1 MIGINAMKKQIDIAK
16 VKVKVKVITVIKA
29 TVKHLLKIQQH
40 HQDHQVLIRVDR
52 LSRSTSGSRS
62 NGSTSNNN
70 TSTHKNNTS
79 SENGASSDIGTSV
92 SESEDTSGDSQ
103 TEQSIKKSSYD
114 GLGGE

>member
-1 MIGINAMKKQIDIAK
+1 M
-16 VKVKVKVITVIKA
+16 
-29 TVKHLLKIQQH
+29 
-40 HQDHQVLIRVDR
+40 DR
-52 LSRSTSGSRS
+52 LSKVLPAAAQTVQLQI
-62 NGSTSNNN
+62 NN

-103 TEQSIKKSSYD
+103 TEQSIGKSSYD

>member
-1 MIGINAMKKQIDIAK
+1 M
-16 VKVKVKVITVIKA
+16 
-29 TVKHLLKIQQH
+29 
-40 HQDHQVLIRVDR
+40 
-52 LSRSTSGSRS
+52 S

-103 TEQSIKKSSYD
+103 TEQSIGKSSYD